1 MKRIIQLSNSICLHC
16 YTSALFS
23 LAEEID
29 QLTFRHK
36 KRQQRSLLS
45 SRRLLDKQYHDVNS
59 FWIFVSSF
67 RKSIVKEECTTGL
80 YYVCSRDCSITEASM
95 PISYQNLQEYD
106 SYSVQSLFETNLWL
120 VQENKFK
127 SDHHLDLQKLLV
139 SGTFGIVVRVSH
151 YNIL

>member
-1 MKRIIQLSNSICLHC
+1 
-16 YTSALFS
+16 
-23 LAEEID
+23 
-29 QLTFRHK
+29 
-36 KRQQRSLLS
+36 
-45 SRRLLDKQYHDVNS
+45 
-59 FWIFVSSF
+59 
-67 RKSIVKEECTTGL
+67 
-80 YYVCSRDCSITEASM
+80 M